1 MIRILL
7 IPSSDYLGHPFP
19 QRHNQIFER
28 INDGKNFEVHVVR
41 FHIYDKARLS
51 SKCIIHD
58 MPLEFKTE
66 STPLYYLSN
75 AVSHVREIL
84 RIIKQESID
93 LIVAGNLLPPFLLQ
107 LVKRIL
113 RMKIPFIFDLQDY
126 YPTSAAGYI
135 CDLNSSFGIMVRGV
149 FEWMTQT
156 LLRSANVVTVPGIA
170 LAKYSR
176 DVRGGGRQRQVYIV
190 PNGISEHFLN
200 KRDRCLLRGKLGYDE
215 EDLILGYVGSI
226 EFWLDM
232 LTLIKA
238 LSKAYKQGLNVRF
251 MLIGGK
257 LQTAYAEKVMDWIKR
272 YGIKHIVDYI
282 GFVEHERVPDY
293 IATMDIGVIPFD
305 VRNPTAYYAAPNK
318 LWEYLS
324 QGVNVI
330 STPIPEALAYK
341 HLVDIVWSEED
352 YVATVKNTR
361 KRMSVGKDYREIRR
375 YIEMRTWNKSA
386 ECFKEIINSLVM
398 HRR

>member
-28 INDGKNFEVHVVR
+28 IHDGKDFEVHVVR

-66 STPLYYLSN
+66 STPLYYLLN

-107 LVKRIL
+107 LLKEASQ
-113 RMKIPFIFDLQDY
+113 MKIPFIFDLQDY
-126 YPTSAAGYI
+126 YPTSAAGYV
-135 CDLNSSFGIMVRGV
+135 CNLNSSFGIMVKGI
-149 FEWMTQT
+149 FECITQA
-156 LLRSANVVTVPGIA
+156 LLKMADAVTVPGIA
-170 LAKYSR
+170 LAKYSQN
-176 DVRGGGRQRQVYIV
+176 VRGLERRGQVYIV

-200 KRDRCLLRGKLGYDE
+200 KRDGRMLREKFGYDDG
-215 EDLILGYVGSI
+215 DLILGYVGSI

-238 LSKAYKQGLNVRF
+238 LYKAYKQGLIIRF
-251 MLIGGK
+251 MLVGGR
-257 LQTAYAEKVMDWIKR
+257 LQTDYAEKVVNWIKQ
-272 YGIKHIVDYI
+272 YGIEHIVDYV
-282 GFVEHERVPDY
+282 GFVEHERVPDH
-293 IATMDIGVIPFD
+293 IAAMDIGVIPFD
-305 VRNPTAYYAAPNK
+305 VRNLTAYYAAPNK

-341 HLVDIVWSEED
+341 NLIDIAWSEED
-352 YVATVKNTR
+352 YITAMRNVVR
-361 KRMSVGKDYREIRR
+361 KINVEKDYREVRR
-375 YIEMRTWNKSA
+375 YIEGRTWNKSA
-386 ECFKEIINSLVM
+386 ECFKEIISSLVLLK
-398 HRR
+398 R